1 VTQTSLARFAWL
13 SIAAALVTIAM
24 KTAAWMLTGSVGL
37 LSDAAE
43 SVVNLVAAL
52 TALWMLTLA
61 VRPPDEEHPY
71 GHAKAEY
78 FASGVEG
85 ALILVAAL
93 AIAWTAVDR
102 LLHLRPIEQAGLGLA
117 ISTGASLVN
126 LAVARILFRV
136 ARRHRSIALEA
147 DAHHLMT
154 DVWTSA
160 GVLAGIGVVAM
171 TGWLW
176 LDPVV
181 ALGVAVNIVWAG
193 VRLLHRS
200 AQGLL
205 DSALP
210 PAEQEAVQAVLAR
223 FAGPEVRFHAVRT
236 RQAGAR
242 SFVSMHVLVP
252 GDWTVG
258 DGHRLAEEVEREV
271 RAAIPQVT
279 VFTHLESLDDPASF
293 LDEGLDRPDGGPA
306 PPGTPSPAAA
316 PGGAVPPPAAPPRAP

>member
-1 VTQTSLARFAWL
+1 MTQTSLARFAWV
-13 SIAAALVTIAM
+13 SIAAAVATIAM
-24 KTAAWMLTGSVGL
+24 KTAAWLLTGSVGL

-43 SVVNLVAAL
+43 SVVNLAAAL

-85 ALILVAAL
+85 GLILVAAV
-93 AIAWTAVDR
+93 AIAWTAVGR
-102 LLHLRPIEQAGLGLA
+102 LLHPRPIAQVGLGLA
-117 ISTGASLVN
+117 VSTGASLVN
-126 LAVARILFRV
+126 LAVARVLFR
-136 ARRHRSIALEA
+136 AGRQYRSIALEA
-147 DAHHLMT
+147 DARHLMT

-160 GVLAGIGVVAM
+160 GVLVGIGVVAL
-171 TGWLW
+171 TGWQW

-181 ALGVAVNIVWAG
+181 ALGVAANIVWTG
-193 VRLLHRS
+193 VRLVHRS

-205 DSALP
+205 DTALP
-210 PAEQEAVQAVLAR
+210 AAQQEALQAVLAR
-223 FAGPEVRFHAVRT
+223 FGGPEVRFHAVRT

-258 DGHRLAEEVEREV
+258 NGHRLAEEVEREV
-271 RAAIPQVT
+271 RAVLPQVT

-293 LDEGLDRPDGGPA
+293 LDEGLDR
-306 PPGTPSPAAA
+306 
-316 PGGAVPPPAAPPRAP
+316 V

>member
-1 VTQTSLARFAWL
+1 VTQTSLARFAWV
-13 SIAAALVTIAM
+13 SIAAAVATIAM
-24 KTAAWMLTGSVGL
+24 KTAAWLLTGSVGL

-43 SVVNLVAAL
+43 SVVNLAAAL

-85 ALILVAAL
+85 GLILVAAV
-93 AIAWTAVDR
+93 AIAWTAVGR
-102 LLHLRPIEQAGLGLA
+102 LLHPRPIAQVGLGLA
-117 ISTGASLVN
+117 VSTGASLVN
-126 LAVARILFRV
+126 LAVARVLFR
-136 ARRHRSIALEA
+136 AGRQYRSIALEA
-147 DAHHLMT
+147 DARHLMT

-160 GVLAGIGVVAM
+160 GVLVGIGVVAL
-171 TGWLW
+171 TGWQW

-181 ALGVAVNIVWAG
+181 ALGVAANIVWTG
-193 VRLLHRS
+193 VRLVHRS

-205 DSALP
+205 DTALP
-210 PAEQEAVQAVLAR
+210 AAQQEALQAVLAR
-223 FAGPEVRFHAVRT
+223 FGGPEVRFHAVRT

-258 DGHRLAEEVEREV
+258 NGHRLAEEVEREV
-271 RAAIPQVT
+271 RAALPQVT

-293 LDEGLDRPDGGPA
+293 LDEGLDR
-306 PPGTPSPAAA
+306 
-316 PGGAVPPPAAPPRAP
+316 V